1 MGLRNG
7 DLKDLVYDVFEIDS
21 YASKMGEDKN
31 IVTLSFSVKDR
42 APADDLVK
50 FLEGGYSFIL
60 DSDVTAGEQE
70 DGTYKVFVE
79 LERNR
84 QSNENIYEIID
95 GVSKLSEIEK
105 FRFRYYKNF
114 RSHDTSMD
122 SLNEFVPTDPDNY
135 GIKVNESNLDNYKNF
150 FNKSY
155 IENITMTENV
165 LTMKKSYADPL
176 QFKFVDV
183 GPTSDTINNIKESF
197 NTNDFA
203 EIIFL
208 SKYVGDYNIT
218 KFGNKLVFENK
229 GHCVVLEKKYET
241 I

>member
-1 MGLRNG
+1 
-7 DLKDLVYDVFEIDS
+7 
-21 YASKMGEDKN
+21 MGEDKN

-60 DSDVTAGEQE
+60 DSDVTSGEQA

-79 LERNR
+79 LERDR
-84 QSNENIYEIID
+84 QANDNIMEIID
-95 GVSKLSEIEK
+95 GISKLTEIDK

-114 RSHDTSMD
+114 RSHNTSID

-135 GIKVNESNLDNYKNF
+135 GIKVNESNLENYKNF
-150 FNKSY
+150 FSKSY
-155 IENITMTENV
+155 VDDIVMTESI
-165 LTMKKSYADPL
+165 LTIKKTYADPL
-176 QFKFVDV
+176 QFKFVDF
-183 GPTSDTINNIKESF
+183 GPTVSTLENIKESF
-197 NTNDFA
+197 NTQDFS

-218 KFGNKLVFENK
+218 KYGNKLTFENS
-229 GHCVVLEKKYET
+229 GNTLVLER
-241 I
+241 IV

>member
-1 MGLRNG
+1 MGLRHG
-7 DLKDLVYDVFEIDS
+7 DLKNLVYDVFEIDS

-60 DSDVTAGEQE
+60 DSDVTSGEQA

-79 LERNR
+79 LERDSQAND
-84 QSNENIYEIID
+84 NIMEIID
-95 GVSKLSEIEK
+95 GISKLTEIDK

-114 RSHDTSMD
+114 RSHNTSID

-135 GIKVNESNLDNYKNF
+135 GIKVNESNLENYKNF
-150 FNKSY
+150 FSKSY
-155 IENITMTENV
+155 VDDIVMTESI
-165 LTMKKSYADPL
+165 LTIKKTYADPL
-176 QFKFVDV
+176 QFKFVDF
-183 GPTSDTINNIKESF
+183 GPTVSTLENIKESF
-197 NTNDFA
+197 NTQDFS

-218 KFGNKLVFENK
+218 KYGNKLTFENS
-229 GHCVVLEKKYET
+229 GNTLVLER
-241 I
+241 IV

>member
-1 MGLRNG
+1 MGLRHG
-7 DLKDLVYDVFEIDS
+7 DLKNLVYDVFEIDS

-60 DSDVTAGEQE
+60 DSDVTSGEQA

-79 LERNR
+79 LERDR
-84 QSNENIYEIID
+84 QANDNIMEIID
-95 GVSKLSEIEK
+95 GISKLTEIDK

-114 RSHDTSMD
+114 RSHNTSID

-135 GIKVNESNLDNYKNF
+135 GIKVNESNLENYKNF
-150 FNKSY
+150 LSKSY
-155 IENITMTENV
+155 VDDIVMTESI
-165 LTMKKSYADPL
+165 LTIKKTYADPL
-176 QFKFVDV
+176 QFKFVDF
-183 GPTSDTINNIKESF
+183 GPTVSTLENIKESF
-197 NTNDFA
+197 NTQDFS

-218 KFGNKLVFENK
+218 KYGNKLTFENS
-229 GHCVVLEKKYET
+229 GRTLVL
-241 I
+241 

>member
-60 DSDVTAGEQE
+60 DSDVTAGEQQ

-95 GVSKLSEIEK
+95 GVSKLTEIEK

-218 KFGNKLVFENK
+218 KYGNKLTFDNA
-229 GHCVVLEKKYET
+229 GTTLVLERIT
-241 I
+241 

>member
-42 APADDLVK
+42 SPADDLVK

-60 DSDVTAGEQE
+60 DSDVTSGEQA

-79 LERNR
+79 LERDK
-84 QSNENIYEIID
+84 QSNDNIMEIID
-95 GVSKLSEIEK
+95 GISKLSEIEK

-114 RSHDTSMD
+114 RSHNISIE

-150 FNKSY
+150 F
-155 IENITMTENV
+155 
-165 LTMKKSYADPL
+165 
-176 QFKFVDV
+176 
-183 GPTSDTINNIKESF
+183 
-197 NTNDFA
+197 
-203 EIIFL
+203 L
-208 SKYVGDYNIT
+208 SLI
-218 KFGNKLVFENK
+218 
-229 GHCVVLEKKYET
+229 H